1 MPYTRLHQLLAER
14 QAHPERQPAIEQQI
28 WAEFGCIQ
36 AILYTDLAGF
46 SRGVAD
52 FGIVHFLQL
61 ILESRQLFLPLVHAH
76 QGRFLKEE
84 GDSLLLLF
92 DNPVQA
98 ACCAQAMQHVSHHHN
113 AGRPPEQ
120 RIDLCLGLGYGQ
132 VLRIGQHDVFGE
144 EVNAACKLGEDVAG
158 PGDILLTAAM
168 RTALLASMP
177 ADALPPMPERA
188 GWPSVYRLSWQ

>member
-14 QAHPERQPAIEQQI
+14 QSHPEQQHAIEQQI
-28 WAEFGCIQ
+28 WAEFGCTQ

-61 ILESRQLFLPLVHAH
+61 ILESRQLFMPLVQAH

-92 DNPVQA
+92 DDPCA
-98 ACCAQAMQHVSHHHN
+98 AARCAQALQHASAHHN
-113 AGRPPEQ
+113 TDRPAEQ
-120 RIDLCLGLGYGQ
+120 RIDLCLGLGYGR

-168 RTALLASMP
+168 R
-177 ADALPPMPERA
+177 DALSPHLPSTELYLLPERT
-188 GWPSVYRLSWQ
+188 GWPTVYRLEWS